1 MAFLQQAG
9 EMTGIDFSQ
18 AVGHLQESISFI
30 PEVAGAIQQGD
41 LVKAA
46 LCFERV
52 AEAETKAFTELSK
65 TAVAALSSARAWP
78 ADCRRSP
85 V

>member
-1 MAFLQQAG
+1 
-9 EMTGIDFSQ
+9 MTGIDFSE
-18 AVGHLQESISFI
+18 AVRHLQESISFI

-52 AEAETKAFTELSK
+52 AEAETKTYM
-65 TAVAALSSARAWP
+65 ALTKMVGIVVKETLDGDQWH
-78 ADCRRSP
+78 
-85 V
+85 

>member
-1 MAFLQQAG
+1 VIEPICLNPGRREYLQQAG

-18 AVGHLQESISFI
+18 AVKHLRESISFI

-41 LVKAA
+41 IVKAA

-52 AEAETKAFTELSK
+52 AEAETKAYTELSK
-65 TAVAALSSARAWP
+65 VLGAAL
-78 ADCRRSP
+78 
-85 V
+85 